1 MTLSISFHYDR
12 EVGFKSDSAEMETV
26 YLRDPIINNPMIYSP
41 TETMLFAMSGCSSY
55 DVVLII
61 SRMRK
66 EIKKYGMQV
75 DAERET
81 EEPKVLKSANFTYTI
96 DAEVTEEQAL
106 RAINLSLEKYCSVTI
121 LARRGGVRVTYSLNL
136 NGKKVCEKQE
146 PKLD

>member
-1 MTLSISFHYDR
+1 MTLSVSFHYDR
-12 EVGFKSDSAEMETV
+12 DVGFRSDSSDMETV
-26 YLRDPIINNPMIYSP
+26 YLRDPIINNQKIYSP

-55 DVVLII
+55 DVLLII

-66 EIKKYGMQV
+66 EIKNYGMEV
-75 DAERET
+75 EAERET
-81 EEPKVLKSANFTYTI
+81 EEPKVLKSAHFIYTI
-96 DAEVTEEQAL
+96 DADITEEQAL

-121 LARRGGVRVTYSLNL
+121 LARRGGVDVTYSLVL